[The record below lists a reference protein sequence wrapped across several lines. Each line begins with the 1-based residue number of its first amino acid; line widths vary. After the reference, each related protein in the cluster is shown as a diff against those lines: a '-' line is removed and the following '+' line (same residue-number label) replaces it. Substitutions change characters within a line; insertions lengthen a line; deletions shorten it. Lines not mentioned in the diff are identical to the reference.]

1 MSALNSPSSR
11 PPEPT
16 GRDGPRVAARSA
28 GASGPHLVYLHGFGA
43 DRLSWAATDPGLAAR
58 THALDL
64 PGHGAAGPEVGDGS
78 AAALLA
84 PLLGYLETLD
94 APAHLVGHSL
104 GGGLA
109 LLAAAAAP
117 ERVASLFLI
126 APAGLGAGVDADY
139 LAAYPEIG
147 GADAM
152 RAALERL
159 VARPTLISEMTARY
173 ALDQLARPG
182 ARAGLRA
189 IAAAFPAGEARFAA
203 AAETL
208 ATTDLPRHVVWGAR
222 DAINPEARD
231 RLAGFA
237 PHDLIPD
244 AGHLPHIEAPKAVNA
259 RLAAFLAGF
268 A

>member
-1 MSALNSPSSR
+1 MSAQNSPSSR
-11 PPEPT
+11 PSEPA
-16 GRDGPRVAARSA
+16 GPRIAARSA

-43 DRLSWAATDPGLAAR
+43 DRLSWAATDPGRAAR
-58 THALDL
+58 SHALDL

-84 PLLGYLETLD
+84 PLLGFLETLD
-94 APAHLVGHSL
+94 WPAHLVGHSL

-139 LAAYPEIG
+139 LAAYPEIEE
-147 GADAM
+147 AAAM

-159 VARPTLISEMTARY
+159 VARPALISEMTARY
-173 ALDQLARPG
+173 ALGQLSRPG
-182 ARAGLRA
+182 ARAALRA

-203 AAETL
+203 AAELL
-208 ATTDLPRHVVWGAR
+208 ANTDLPRHVVWGAR
-222 DAINPEARD
+222 DAINPEARG

-237 PHDLIPD
+237 PHDVLED
-244 AGHLPHIEAPKAVNA
+244 AGHLPHVEAPKAVNA
-259 RLAAFLAGF
+259 RLAAFLAGLG
-268 A
+268 